1 MRSNP
6 RSEEVIEIGK
16 RIRDIRTNKKMS
28 QADLADK
35 ANISLS
41 QVSDI
46 ETGKSSMRL
55 TTFIGIVEALQ
66 VSADV
71 LLRTDI
77 PEVNN
82 IYKSEFAELLVR
94 RPRSSQ
100 FSKSSRKLRSPC
112 IPLNRIRITN
122 RSDRSDLL
130 FFCLSLTESHLLDPR
145 FILFFG
151 FSR

>member
-1 MRSNP
+1 MEVREVRSNQ

-16 RIRDIRTNKKMS
+16 RIRDIRTNKNMS

-41 QVSDI
+41 QISGI

-82 IYKSEFAELLVR
+82 IYKSEFAELLEDCTPIEIESILKIVKEVK
-94 RPRSSQ
+94 
-100 FSKSSRKLRSPC
+100 KSMH
-112 IPLNRIRITN
+112 
-122 RSDRSDLL
+122 
-130 FFCLSLTESHLLDPR
+130 SLKSNVDY
-145 FILFFG
+145 
-151 FSR
+151 

>member
-1 MRSNP
+1 MSSKQ
-6 RSEEVIEIGK
+6 RSEEVAEVGK
-16 RIRDIRTNKKMS
+16 RIRDLRLKKNMS

-82 IYKSEFAELLVR
+82 IYKSEFAEVLEDCSPAEIESILKIVKEVK
-94 RPRSSQ
+94 
-100 FSKSSRKLRSPC
+100 KSMHSPK
-112 IPLNRIRITN
+112 PN
-122 RSDRSDLL
+122 SDY
-130 FFCLSLTESHLLDPR
+130 
-145 FILFFG
+145 
-151 FSR
+151 

>member
-1 MRSNP
+1 MEVREMGVNP
-6 RSEEVIEIGK
+6 RSEAVVEVGK
-16 RIRDIRTNKKMS
+16 RIREIRVKKNMS
-28 QADLADK
+28 QSDLADK

-82 IYKSEFAELLVR
+82 IYKSEFAELLEDCTPTEIESILKIVKEVK
-94 RPRSSQ
+94 
-100 FSKSSRKLRSPC
+100 KSMHSPK
-112 IPLNRIRITN
+112 PNT
-122 RSDRSDLL
+122 DY
-130 FFCLSLTESHLLDPR
+130 
-145 FILFFG
+145 
-151 FSR
+151 

>member
-16 RIRDIRTNKKMS
+16 RIREIRTNEKMS

-82 IYKSEFAELLVR
+82 IYKSEFAELLEDCTPIEIESIFKIVKEVK
-94 RPRSSQ
+94 
-100 FSKSSRKLRSPC
+100 KSMHSPKPN
-112 IPLNRIRITN
+112 I
-122 RSDRSDLL
+122 DY
-130 FFCLSLTESHLLDPR
+130 
-145 FILFFG
+145 
-151 FSR
+151 